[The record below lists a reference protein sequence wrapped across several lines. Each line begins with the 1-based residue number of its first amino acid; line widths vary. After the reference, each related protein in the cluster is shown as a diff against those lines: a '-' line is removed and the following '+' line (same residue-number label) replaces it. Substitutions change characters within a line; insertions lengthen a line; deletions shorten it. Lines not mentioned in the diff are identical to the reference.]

1 MKSSKGKAL
10 PALTLLK
17 GGVSAVALTA
27 MAASL
32 MTPALAQDAAPATD
46 DTAAAQEVVVVGV
59 RRSLKT
65 AQQIKKDA
73 DTVVD
78 SITATDIGSFP
89 DKSVAEALQR
99 VAGITVT
106 RFAAATDTAHFSAEP
121 SGVLVRGLQQV
132 RSEFNGRDVFS
143 ANSSRGLSWGDVSPE
158 LMAGVDTYKNQTAD
172 LIEGGIAGSINLRT
186 RLPFDSKGQLIALS
200 VDGSYGNLADKWTP
214 SVSGIYSNRW
224 DTSIGEI
231 GLMINAAHSDIAT
244 TSQGI
249 QYGRIGIFCTH
260 RPDNTDPTTCDNNQ
274 FGSNNNDAAQHNF
287 AYIPVSSTM
296 RDTNFDRTRNGISA
310 AAQWESKDRSLL
322 ATLQYNT
329 SSYENEW
336 HEHFVGTGYFDVWA
350 QPLGYQFSN
359 TTAADPLA
367 GESFTFND
375 QGLFQTGVLTSD
387 IGWWGGSAVE
397 SASVASNAAGQAMVT
412 PCYDNGDNNWGA
424 DPLPASCVMGAS
436 GAARRGASVTTG
448 TRYNHNEETTT
459 DTSFNL
465 RWIISDKLRANF
477 DVQYVDADVTNYDIE
492 VDMNSFANVGLDGTG
507 DYPVTTLGTPSNVNQ
522 TAGGLS
528 NPNNYYYNSVMDHT
542 EDSHGKELATRF
554 DLQYARDE
562 GWIDTIKVGVRY
574 ADRQQNVNWSTYN
587 WKNIANT
594 YSCNAGVF
602 NIDHTSPV
610 DWTCPDGSVHHF
622 EGYQTGLYQ
631 NASFGTDFMHQG
643 NLINQ
648 HDFVFFNYDI
658 LEDRQALS
666 NAMSVASLS
675 QGATITTQEPNTD
688 SNGVVIPDGSPGAG
702 THPVVASTTIGS
714 WVPICDRTNEDPG
727 SCYTAAERMDIEE
740 ETFAGYLQIK
750 FGGNDKT
757 IFGKAI
763 TGNAGVRWVQTN
775 ITSKGGGIMYPV
787 AFEYNQNNCDGSLTD
802 FQKAMAEANGQYPVF
817 LPCIT
822 NHSVDD
828 VTFRDGAIT
837 GDPQFPAVVNTTHI
851 NWLPSFNAKL
861 QLDDTWL
868 MRFAYSRA
876 MSRPDMGYLRN
887 YFFVQGSALTS
898 TEMYV
903 GNPNIVLGTGTGGP
917 ETNCDVGTPCS
928 YTGYRYTAS
937 SGNPYLK
944 ATTADQFDLTFE
956 NYFASVGSF
965 SFDLFYKK
973 FYDYVQNGTRQ
984 IVTLTHNGVTRD
996 IQVTG
1001 PVNADGASLKGFE
1014 VSYQRYFD
1022 FLPSPFDGLGIQ
1034 ANYTKIKNT
1043 GIKNTGLG
1051 STSAGGAGGLG
1062 SAGGGVVAAYDNIT
1076 VDRLEG
1082 LSDDS
1087 YNIIGM
1093 YEKGPWA
1100 LRAAYNWRSKFL
1112 VTAAD
1117 CCVGFPI
1124 WQKGIGY
1131 LDASIRYRVND
1142 NIELSVQGSNL
1153 LDSDT
1158 VLLQQV
1164 DNRGTLLPNAWFK
1177 NDKRVQVG
1185 VRLKY

>member
-10 PALTLLK
+10 SALTLLK

-27 MAASL
+27 MAATFV
-32 MTPALAQDAAPATD
+32 TPAFAQDAAPATD
-46 DTAAAQEVVVVGV
+46 DAATAQEVVVVGV

-73 DTVVD
+73 DTIVD

-186 RLPFDSKGQLIALS
+186 RLPFDSKGRLLALS
-200 VDGSYGNLADKWTP
+200 VDGSYGDLAKQWTP
-214 SVSGIYSNRW
+214 SVSGIFSDRW
-224 DTSIGEI
+224 STDIGEF
-231 GLMINAAHSDIAT
+231 GLMINAAYSDIAT

-249 QYGRIGIFCTH
+249 QYGRIGIFCNDQNIGEH
-260 RPDNTDPTTCDNNQ
+260 DTCNGNQ
-274 FGSNNNDAAQHNF
+274 FGNMAADADHNF
-287 AYIPVSSTM
+287 AYLPVSSTM
-296 RDTNFDRTRNGISA
+296 RDTDFDRQRTGISA
-310 AAQWESKDRSLL
+310 AAQWESNDKSLL
-322 ATLQYNT
+322 ATLQFNT

-336 HEHFVGTGYFDVWA
+336 HEHGVISSYFDVWA

-359 TTAADPLA
+359 ATAAAELGPDDQ
-367 GESFTFND
+367 FTFND
-375 QGLFQTGVLTSD
+375 QGMFQSGLMTSD
-387 IGWWGGSAVE
+387 IGWWGADNTE
-397 SASVASNAAGQAMVT
+397 SANVARNDQGQAMVNA
-412 PCYDNGDNNWGA
+412 CYGWNGCS
-424 DPLPASCVMGAS
+424 P
-436 GAARRGASVTTG
+436 ARRGAGFG
-448 TRYNHNEETTT
+448 TISRYNHNEETTT

-465 RWIISDKLRANF
+465 RWIINDKLRANF

-492 VDMNSFANVGLDGTG
+492 VDMNSFANVFLDGTG
-507 DYPVTTLGTPSNVNQ
+507 DYPKTTLSPGLNINQ
-522 TAGGLS
+522 SAGGLA

-542 EDSHGKELATRF
+542 EDSHGKELASRF

-587 WKNIANT
+587 WKNISNT
-594 YSCNAGVF
+594 YSQNAATW
-602 NIDHTSPV
+602 NIDTPLRTGGPLYHTEEF
-610 DWTCPDGSVHHF
+610 GS
-622 EGYQTGLYQ
+622 E
-631 NASFGTDFMHQG
+631 FMHQSD
-643 NLINQ
+643 LINQ
-648 HDFVFFNYDI
+648 HEFVFFNYNT
-658 LEDRQALS
+658 LENREALS
-666 NAMSVASLS
+666 KAMS
-675 QGATITTQEPNTD
+675 Q
-688 SNGVVIPDGSPGAG
+688 
-702 THPVVASTTIGS
+702 ASTGIGS
-714 WVPICDRTNEDPG
+714 WVPICDRANETPG
-727 SCYTAAERMDIEE
+727 SCYTPAEQMDIEE
-740 ETFAGYLQIK
+740 ESYAGYLQLK

-775 ITSKGGGIMYPV
+775 ITSKGGGVKFPD
-787 AFEYNQNNCDGSLTD
+787 AFEYNQNNCDIALTQLQID
-802 FQKAMAEANGQYPVF
+802 QAQAAGQFAVAPN
-817 LPCIT
+817 CIT
-822 NHSVDD
+822 HHSVDD
-828 VTFRDGAIT
+828 VKFRDGAIT

-887 YFFVQGSALTS
+887 YFFVQGSALTQS
-898 TEMYV
+898 ELFA
-903 GNPNIVLGTGTGGP
+903 GNPNIVYGDGNTTTD
-917 ETNCDVGTPCS
+917 TNNPAYATACTAGDPCS
-928 YTGYRYTAS
+928 YKGYRYTAS

-973 FYDYVQNGTRQ
+973 FYDYIQNGTRQ
-984 IVTLTHNGVTRD
+984 VVTLTHNGVTRD
-996 IQVTG
+996 VQVTG

-1051 STSAGGAGGLG
+1051 STSAGGGGGLG
-1062 SAGGGVVAAYDNIT
+1062 SAGGGVIAAFDNIT

-1124 WQKGIGY
+1124 WQKAVGY

-1153 LDSDT
+1153 LDTDT

-1177 NDKRVQVG
+1177 NDKRIQMG

>member
-1 MKSSKGKAL
+1 MKSFKGKAS
-10 PALTLLK
+10 ALTLLK

-27 MAASL
+27 MAATL
-32 MTPALAQDAAPATD
+32 ITPAYAQDAAPAPD
-46 DTAAAQEVVVVGV
+46 GAADAKEIVVVGV

-65 AQQIKKDA
+65 AQQIKQNA
-73 DTVVD
+73 DTIVD

-186 RLPFDSKGQLIALS
+186 RLPFDSKGRLLALS
-200 VDGSYGNLADKWTP
+200 VDGSYGDLAKQWTP
-214 SVSGIYSNRW
+214 SVSGIFSDRW
-224 DTSIGEI
+224 STDIGEF
-231 GLMINAAHSDIAT
+231 GLMINAAYSDIAT

-249 QYGRIGIFCTH
+249 QFGRMGIFCNAQTLGEH
-260 RPDNTDPTTCDNNQ
+260 DTCNGNQFDNTAA
-274 FGSNNNDAAQHNF
+274 DAAHNF
-287 AYIPVSSTM
+287 AYLPVSTTL
-296 RDTNFDRTRNGISA
+296 RDTDFDRQRTGVSA
-310 AAQWESKDRSLL
+310 AAQWESNDKSLL
-322 ATLQYNT
+322 ATLQFNT

-336 HEHFVGTGYFDVWA
+336 HEHAVITNYFDVWA

-359 TTAADPLA
+359 ATAAKEVD
-367 GESFTFND
+367 GDNQFTFND
-375 QGLFQTGVLTSD
+375 QGLFQSGLLTSD
-387 IGWWGGSAVE
+387 IGWLGAADGSEAGGYAQ
-397 SASVASNAAGQAMVT
+397 NAAGQPMISA
-412 PCYDNGDNNWGA
+412 CYGWNSPAPAGC
-424 DPLPASCVMGAS
+424 DPNTG
-436 GAARRGASVTTG
+436 RRGAGFGTI

-477 DVQYVDADVTNYDIE
+477 DVQYVKANVTNYDIE
-492 VDMNSFANVGLDGTG
+492 VDMNSFANVFLDASG
-507 DYPVTTLGTPSNVNQ
+507 DYPKTTLLAPYSVNQ
-522 TAGGLS
+522 TAGGLA
-528 NPNNYYYNSVMDHT
+528 NANNYYYNSVMDHT
-542 EDSHGKELATRF
+542 EDSEGTELASRF
-554 DLQYARDE
+554 DLQYSMDE

-574 ADRQQNVNWSTYN
+574 ADREQKVNWSTYN

-594 YSCNAGVF
+594 YTAGNGYIGWNV
-602 NIDHTSPV
+602 DTDLRTGAPLYHTEEF
-610 DWTCPDGSVHHF
+610 GS
-622 EGYQTGLYQ
+622 
-631 NASFGTDFMHQG
+631 DFMHQSD
-643 NLINQ
+643 LINQ
-648 HDFVFFNYDI
+648 NQFVFFNYDTI
-658 LEDRQALS
+658 ENRKALS
-666 NAMSVASLS
+666 DAMSQASSGL
-675 QGATITTQEPNTD
+675 
-688 SNGVVIPDGSPGAG
+688 G
-702 THPVVASTTIGS
+702 T
-714 WVPICDRTNEDPG
+714 WVPICDRTNETPG
-727 SCYTAAERMDIEE
+727 SCYTPAEQMDIEE
-740 ETFAGYLQIK
+740 ESYAGYLQLK

-775 ITSKGGGIMYPV
+775 ITSTGGGIMYPV
-787 AFEYNQNNCDGSLTD
+787 AFEYSANNCDVALTQLQID
-802 FQKAMAEANGQYPVF
+802 QANAAGQFAVAPN
-817 LPCIT
+817 CIT
-822 NHSVDD
+822 HHSVDD
-828 VTFRDGAIT
+828 VRFRDGAIT
-837 GDPQFPAVVNTTHI
+837 GDPQFPSVVNTTHI

-887 YFFVQGSALTS
+887 YFFVQGSTLSQSELFAGNPGIIYGDGNTS
-898 TEMYV
+898 TD
-903 GNPNIVLGTGTGGP
+903 
-917 ETNCDVGTPCS
+917 TNSAAYKTACAVGTPCS
-928 YTGYRYTAS
+928 YNGYRYTAS
-937 SGNPYLK
+937 SGNPRLK
-944 ATTADQFDLTFE
+944 PTTADQYDLTFE

-984 IVTLTHNGVTRD
+984 TVTLTHNGVTRD
-996 IQVTG
+996 VLVTG
-1001 PVNADGASLKGFE
+1001 PVNGDGASLKGFE

-1022 FLPSPFDGLGIQ
+1022 FLPAPFDGLGIQ
-1034 ANYTKIKNT
+1034 ANYTKIKNS

-1062 SAGGGVVAAYDNIT
+1062 SAGGGVVAAFDNIT
-1076 VDRLEG
+1076 VDTLEG

-1087 YNIIGM
+1087 YNLIGM

-1124 WQKGIGY
+1124 WQKAIGY

-1164 DNRGTLLPNAWFK
+1164 DNRGTLMPNAWFK
-1177 NDKRVQVG
+1177 NDKRVQMG

>member
-1 MKSSKGKAL
+1 MRSSRDKAL
-10 PALTLLK
+10 SALTLLK

-27 MAASL
+27 MAATL
-32 MTPALAQDAAPATD
+32 MTPAFAQDAAPAND
-46 DTAAAQEVVVVGV
+46 GAAADDAQQVVVVGV

-73 DTVVD
+73 DTIVD
-78 SITATDIGSFP
+78 SITSTDIGSFP

-200 VDGSYGNLADKWTP
+200 LDESYGDIADKATP
-214 SVSGIYSNRW
+214 SISGIYSNRW

-231 GLMINAAHSDIAT
+231 GIMVNAAYSDIAT
-244 TSQGI
+244 RSQGI
-249 QYGRIGIFCTH
+249 QYGRIGIFCTQH
-260 RPDNTDPTTCDNNQ
+260 AEPTALDTCSTNQ
-274 FGSNNNDAAQHNF
+274 FGQQDADAQHNF

-296 RDTNFDRTRNGISA
+296 RDTKFDRQRTGISA
-310 AAQWESKDRSLL
+310 AAQWESKDKSLL
-322 ATLQYNT
+322 ATLQFNT

-336 HEHFVGTGYFDVWA
+336 HEHGVSTTYFDVWA

-359 TTAADPLA
+359 GTAAAELGPDDQ
-367 GESFTFND
+367 FVFND
-375 QGLFQTGVLTSD
+375 QGMFQSGLLTSA
-387 IGWWGGSAVE
+387 IGWWGANDAE
-397 SASVASNAAGQAMVT
+397 SALVAQNDQGQAMVT
-412 PCYDNGDNNWGA
+412 ACYGWNGCEPN
-424 DPLPASCVMGAS
+424 
-436 GAARRGASVTTG
+436 RRGAGFGTI

-492 VDMNSFANVGLDGTG
+492 VDINSFANVFLDGTG
-507 DYPVTTLGTPSNVNQ
+507 DYPKTVLSDPLNVNQ
-522 TAGGLS
+522 SAGGLT

-554 DLQYARDE
+554 DLQYAMDE

-574 ADRQQNVNWSTYN
+574 ADREQKVNWSTYN
-587 WKNIANT
+587 WKNISNT
-594 YSCNAGVF
+594 YSQNADTW
-602 NIDHTSPV
+602 NIDTPLRTGSPLYHV
-610 DWTCPDGSVHHF
+610 EDFGS
-622 EGYQTGLYQ
+622 
-631 NASFGTDFMHQG
+631 DFMHQSD
-643 NLINQ
+643 LINQ
-648 HDFVFFNYDI
+648 HQFVFFNYDT
-658 LEDRQALS
+658 LESRQKLS
-666 NAMSVASLS
+666 QAMS
-675 QGATITTQEPNTD
+675 Q
-688 SNGVVIPDGSPGAG
+688 
-702 THPVVASTTIGS
+702 ASTGIGS

-727 SCYTAAERMDIEE
+727 SCYTSAERMDIEE
-740 ETFAGYLQIK
+740 ETYAGYLQIK

-757 IFGKAI
+757 LFGKAI

-775 ITSKGGGIMYPV
+775 ITSKGGGVMFPV
-787 AFEYNQNNCDGSLTD
+787 PFEYNQSNCDTVTADLTAL
-802 FQKAMAEANGQYPVF
+802 QLAEAAANGTYPVF
-817 LPCIT
+817 APCVVK
-822 NHSVDD
+822 HSVDD
-828 VTFRDGAIT
+828 VAFRDGAIAS
-837 GDPQFPAVVNTTHI
+837 DPQFPAVVNTTHI

-887 YFFVQGSALTS
+887 YFYVQGSALAS
-898 TEMYV
+898 QDLYI
-903 GNPNIVLGTGTGGP
+903 GNPDVILGTNTAFNHDVDDANP
-917 ETNCDVGTPCS
+917 TPTNCAVDTACS
-928 YTGYRYTAS
+928 YTGFRYTAS

-973 FYDYVQNGTRQ
+973 FYDYIQNGTRQ
-984 IVTLTHNGVTRD
+984 TVTLTHNGVTRD
-996 IQVTG
+996 VLVTG

-1043 GIKNTGLG
+1043 GVKNTGLG
-1051 STSAGGAGGLG
+1051 STSAGGTGGLG
-1062 SAGGGVVAAYDNIT
+1062 SAGGGINSQYDNIT
-1076 VDRLEG
+1076 VNRLEG

-1131 LDASIRYRVND
+1131 LDASVRYRVND

>member
-1 MKSSKGKAL
+1 MKSFKGKAS
-10 PALTLLK
+10 ALTLLK

-27 MAASL
+27 MAATL
-32 MTPALAQDAAPATD
+32 ITPAYAQDAAPATD
-46 DTAAAQEVVVVGV
+46 DAAVAQEVVVVGV

-65 AQQIKKDA
+65 AQDIKKNA
-73 DTVVD
+73 DTIVD

-200 VDGSYGNLADKWTP
+200 VDESYGDLAKQWTP
-214 SVSGIYSNRW
+214 SVSAIYSNRW
-224 DTSIGEI
+224 DTELGEF

-249 QYGRIGIFCTH
+249 QYGRIGIFCTD
-260 RPDNTDPTTCDNNQ
+260 RPDLTDPTTCNENQ
-274 FGSNNNDAAQHNF
+274 FGNDNNDAAQHNF
-287 AYIPVSSTM
+287 AYIPVTTTM

-310 AAQWESKDRSLL
+310 AAQWESKDKSLL

-336 HEHFVGTGYFDVWA
+336 HEHFAQTGYFDVWA

-359 TTAADPLA
+359 SSAASPLA
-367 GESFTFND
+367 GENFTFND

-387 IGWWGGSAVE
+387 IGWWGSGAAE
-397 SASVASNAAGQAMVT
+397 SALVAQNDQGQAMVT
-412 PCYDNGDNNWGA
+412 ACYNNSDNGWGGT
-424 DPLPASCVMGAS
+424 PLTCQLGENGA
-436 GAARRGASVTTG
+436 GRRGAGFTTG

-477 DVQYVDADVTNYDIE
+477 DVQYVKANVTNYDIE
-492 VDMNSFANVGLDGTG
+492 VDINSFTNVLLDATG
-507 DYPVTTLGTPSNVNQ
+507 DYPKMTLQDPSNVNQ
-522 TAGGLS
+522 SAGGLT

-542 EDSHGKELATRF
+542 EDSEGKELASRF
-554 DLQYARDE
+554 DLQYTRDE

-574 ADRQQNVNWSTYN
+574 ADREQNVNWSTYN
-587 WKNIANT
+587 WKNISNT
-594 YSCNAGVF
+594 YSQNAATW
-602 NIDHTSPV
+602 NIDTPLREGGPLYHT
-610 DWTCPDGSVHHF
+610 
-622 EGYQTGLYQ
+622 EE
-631 NASFGTDFMHQG
+631 FGNDFMHQSD
-643 NLINQ
+643 LINQ
-648 HDFVFFNYDI
+648 HEFVFFNYDT
-658 LEDRQALS
+658 LESREALS
-666 NAMSVASLS
+666 KAMSVA
-675 QGATITTQEPNTD
+675 GTTNSMTPT
-688 SNGVVIPDGSPGAG
+688 G
-702 THPVVASTTIGS
+702 IGS
-714 WVPICDRTNEDPG
+714 WVPICDRANEVAN
-727 SCYTAAERMDIEE
+727 SCYTPAEIMDIEE
-740 ETFAGYLQIK
+740 ESYAGYLQLK

-757 IFGKAI
+757 IFGKSV

-775 ITSKGGGIMYPV
+775 ITSKGGGVKFPD
-787 AFEYNQNNCDGSLTD
+787 AFEYNQNNCDTYQLTQLQLD
-802 FQKAMAEANGQYPVF
+802 MAAANGRYPA
-817 LPCIT
+817 LGNCIVH
-822 NHSVDD
+822 HSLDD
-828 VTFRDGAIT
+828 VAFRDGEIT
-837 GDPQFPAVVNTTHI
+837 SDPQFPAVVNTTHI
-851 NWLPSFNAKL
+851 NWLPSFNLKV

-887 YFFVQGSALTS
+887 YFYIQGSSLTDS
-898 TEMYV
+898 DLFV
-903 GNPNIVLGTGTGGP
+903 GNPYITLGTNTAYDHQQNDVNNP
-917 ETNCDVGTPCS
+917 TPTNCAAGAACS
-928 YTGYRYTAS
+928 YTGFRYTAS

-944 ATTADQFDLTFE
+944 ATTADQYDITFE

-965 SFDLFYKK
+965 SFDLFYKQ

-984 IVTLTHNGVTRD
+984 LVTLTHGTAPTFDANGAPVYEADGVTQARHPVTRD
-996 IQVTG
+996 VQVTG
-1001 PVNADGASLKGFE
+1001 PVNAEGASLKGFE
-1014 VSYQRYFD
+1014 VSYQRFFD

-1043 GIKNTGLG
+1043 GVKNAGLG
-1051 STSAGGAGGLG
+1051 STSAGGGGGLG
-1062 SAGGGVVAAYDNIT
+1062 SGGGGVIAAYDNI
-1076 VDRLEG
+1076 VVNRLEG

-1087 YNIIGM
+1087 YNLIGM

-1100 LRAAYNWRSKFL
+1100 VRAAYNWRSKFL

-1131 LDASIRYRVND
+1131 LDASIRYRVSD
-1142 NIELSVQGSNL
+1142 NVELSVQGSNL

-1158 VLLQQV
+1158 VLMQQV

>member
-1 MKSSKGKAL
+1 MKNSRGKAL
-10 PALTLLK
+10 SALTLLK

-27 MAASL
+27 MAATFI
-32 MTPALAQDAAPATD
+32 TPAYAQDAAPAPAG
-46 DTAAAQEVVVVGV
+46 AADAKEIVVVGV

-73 DTVVD
+73 DTIVD
-78 SITATDIGSFP
+78 SITSTDIGSFP

-186 RLPFDSKGQLIALS
+186 RLPFDSKGRLLALS
-200 VDGSYGNLADKWTP
+200 VDDSYGDLAKKWTP
-214 SVSGIYSNRW
+214 SVSGIFSDRW

-231 GLMINAAHSDIAT
+231 GLMINAAYSDIST
-244 TSQGI
+244 ESQGI
-249 QYGRIGIFCTH
+249 QYGRIGIFCDDQNLGEHDTCNGNQF
-260 RPDNTDPTTCDNNQ
+260 DNT
-274 FGSNNNDAAQHNF
+274 AADTAHNF

-296 RDTNFDRTRNGISA
+296 RDTKFDRQRTGISA
-310 AAQWESKDRSLL
+310 AAQWESKDKSLL
-322 ATLQYNT
+322 ATLQFNT

-336 HEHFVGTGYFDVWA
+336 HEHGVITSYFDVWA

-359 TTAADPLA
+359 ATAAAELGPDDQ
-367 GESFTFND
+367 FTFND
-375 QGLFQTGVLTSD
+375 QGMFQTGLLTSD
-387 IGWWGGSAVE
+387 LGWWGAD
-397 SASVASNAAGQAMVT
+397 NAASAQVAHNSDGQQIVNA
-412 PCYDNGDNNWGA
+412 CYGWNGCS
-424 DPLPASCVMGAS
+424 P
-436 GAARRGASVTTG
+436 ARRGAGFGTI

-492 VDMNSFANVGLDGTG
+492 VDMNSFANVFLDGTG
-507 DYPVTTLGTPSNVNQ
+507 DYPKTTLSPGLNINLAS
-522 TAGGLS
+522 GGLANANS
-528 NPNNYYYNSVMDHT
+528 YYYNSVMDHT
-542 EDSHGKELATRF
+542 EDSHGNELASRF
-554 DLQYARDE
+554 DLQYSMDE

-574 ADRQQNVNWSTYN
+574 ADRKQDVNWSTYN
-587 WKNIANT
+587 WKNISNT
-594 YSCNAGVF
+594 YTPNNYQRSDDGGVTFYDF
-602 NIDHTSPV
+602 NQFNVDTPDRTGAPLYHTE
-610 DWTCPDGSVHHF
+610 DFGS
-622 EGYQTGLYQ
+622 
-631 NASFGTDFMHQG
+631 DFMHQSD
-643 NLINQ
+643 LINQ
-648 HDFVFFNYDI
+648 HQFVFFNYDT

-666 NAMSVASLS
+666 AAMSQASS
-675 QGATITTQEPNTD
+675 G
-688 SNGVVIPDGSPGAG
+688 
-702 THPVVASTTIGS
+702 IGS
-714 WVPICDRTNEDPG
+714 WVPICDRTNEEPD
-727 SCYTAAERMDIEE
+727 SCYTSAEQMDIEE
-740 ETFAGYLQIK
+740 ETYAGYLQLK

-775 ITSKGGGIMYPV
+775 ITSKGGGVMFPV
-787 AFEYNQNNCDGSLTD
+787 GFEYNQNNCDGALTQLQID
-802 FQKAMAEANGQYPVF
+802 QANAAGQYPVF

-828 VTFRDGAIT
+828 VAFRDGAIT

-898 TEMYV
+898 QEMYI
-903 GNPNIVLGTGTGGP
+903 GNPDIVLGTGTGGAA
-917 ETNCDVGTPCS
+917 TNCAVGTPCS

-944 ATTADQFDLTFE
+944 ATTADQYDLTFE

-973 FYDYVQNGTRQ
+973 FFDYVQNGTRQ
-984 IVTLTHNGVTRD
+984 VVTLTHNGVTRD

-1014 VSYQRYFD
+1014 VSYQRFFD

-1043 GIKNTGLG
+1043 GVKNTGLG

-1062 SAGGGVVAAYDNIT
+1062 SSGGGVIAAYDNIT
-1076 VDRLEG
+1076 VHTLEG

-1124 WQKGIGY
+1124 WQKAIGY
-1131 LDASIRYRVND
+1131 LDASLRYRVND

-1177 NDKRVQVG
+1177 NDKRVQFG